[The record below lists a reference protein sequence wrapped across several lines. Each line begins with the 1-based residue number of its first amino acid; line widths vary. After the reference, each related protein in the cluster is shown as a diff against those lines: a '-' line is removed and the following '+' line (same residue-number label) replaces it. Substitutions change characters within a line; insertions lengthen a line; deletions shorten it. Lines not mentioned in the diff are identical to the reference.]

1 MDPVNKWLTTI
12 IIFMIV
18 LILTVFYTGGS
29 QRYEFLTSRSIL
41 FPDSTAVYVL
51 DTKTGKVYGKI
62 VNESDMTY
70 AEKPSRDPS
79 QVFEVPSYMNSGYR
93 KY

>member
-18 LILTVFYTGGS
+18 LILAVFYTGGA
-29 QRYEFLTSRSIL
+29 QRYEFSTSSSIS
-41 FPDSTAVYVL
+41 FPDSTVVYVL

-62 VNESDMTY
+62 VNESEMTY
-70 AEKPSRDPS
+70 AEKPNRNPTE
-79 QVFEVPSYMNSGYR
+79 VFEVPSFNSTGYKR
-93 KY
+93 Y